1 MKNLILLLLSFFIF
15 SCEKQTIP
23 PSATE
28 SEVHLRTQ
36 NVYDGTEGDQI
47 SFSEGEEMIDRWR
60 DNTASCNIDTSVS
73 YNFIGRDILLQLLN
87 QSGCAGISFYY
98 ALDSLNRPSLVY
110 TGTRYDNT
118 DIESVVCD
126 RVLIGVKLKLIGKGL
141 SKP

>member
-1 MKNLILLLLSFFIF
+1 MKNLILLTLLSFFIF

-23 PSATE
+23 PPVTE
-28 SEVHLRTQ
+28 THLRTQ

-47 SFSEGEEMIDRWR
+47 TMNEGEEMIARWR
-60 DNTASCNIDTSVS
+60 ENTANCNIDTSIS

-98 ALDSLNRPSLVY
+98 GLDSLNRPSLVY
-110 TGTRYDNT
+110 VGTRYDNT

-126 RVLIGVKLKLIGKGL
+126 RALIGVKLKLIGKGL